1 MAQAARYAASSG
13 GMGAFEQAVSQGVS
27 ANLCEAV
34 AGLSAVSPAEG
45 LEIRIACARTRPAEV
60 SIPSRIVLGS
70 DSIPLIQ
77 EAARHFFCL

>member
-1 MAQAARYAASSG
+1 
-13 GMGAFEQAVSQGVS
+13 VGVS

-34 AGLSAVSPAEG
+34 AGLSAVSPADG
-45 LEIRIACARTRPAEV
+45 LDIRIAWSRTRPAAS

-77 EAARHFFCL
+77 EAAWV